1 MSQNQVSRKIWWEV
15 KRTYI
20 SPPHQGSGPL
30 TPPQGG
36 SWFSVPFHTHNHTKF
51 RETDYQGLV

>member
-36 SWFSVPFHTHNHTKF
+36 SWFSVPFHTQAHQI
-51 RETDYQGLV
+51 QGD